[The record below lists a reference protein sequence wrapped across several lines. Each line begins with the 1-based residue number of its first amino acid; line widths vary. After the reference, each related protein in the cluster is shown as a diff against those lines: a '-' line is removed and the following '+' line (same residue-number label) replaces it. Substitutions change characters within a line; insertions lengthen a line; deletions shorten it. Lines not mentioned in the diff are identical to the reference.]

1 MNIQKAALF
10 LCWRLLCMDIC
21 LSQKDC
27 TGVDCPVLQNCFETV
42 LENGACCPSC
52 TQKGCTCEGYQ
63 YYDCIQAGFR
73 EGKVPEGE
81 SYFVDFGSTECSC
94 PQGGGKI
101 SCHFIPC
108 PEISPNCIEILQPA
122 DGCTQCRRIGC
133 THGSKK
139 YEAGHSFQLDQC
151 QVCHCPKEG
160 GRLMCSPIPG
170 CDLRS
175 VNKPTWVTT
184 IENNNPLRDITS
196 RHDNQ
201 QMSPVEP
208 FSKLAVGNTLPLYK
222 QDPPSFGTED
232 YDYTL
237 AEPTSST
244 IQDLAQPLESTT
256 VPPTYPESSSTSF
269 SSLDERRHELKE
281 TQKSPN
287 PVRSGEDEVTHNIDP
302 TTTGTQSEKSALL
315 TTTTTQKVATENH
328 RPPPQ
333 ESGERSITHNSDR
346 NRVVQDSLR
355 DTAYTTHATK
365 AGRHFGHHKRSQG
378 SRTANHGGSPSVS
391 HKGQEKVPVE
401 HRQTLGKEEQGL
413 YPTVQLRP
421 TNRAPVRVREDG
433 EQPQR
438 QPQTLNNYQAQ
449 DVEGDTEVSA
459 KDLVKTCCE
468 TGEKWAAVNGHC
480 NNMEPP
486 TRDRRS
492 ICWTAQQ
499 QCCLG
504 FLRESRCLAGINAA
518 RAGSMCEEDAS
529 DKCGID
535 SYKECCGCCS
545 MGLQF
550 RSEGHHCEAHHYLGY
565 HCRHVFLNCCKG
577 EEGLA
582 GSQDGWHSVRER
594 PALDSSPPPKKV
606 SDSPYPKEAFSIG
619 EERDGENAVE
629 GPVEVEDMDE
639 CLIYEGKICHHRC
652 VNTPGSYRCECFT
665 GYVLQ
670 EDAFSCAQ
678 ETVDEENRLKEDD
691 RAAVDPTAPLP
702 PPSQPT
708 APVNPCEGN
717 SPCEQQCTPVG
728 GRPQCSCFS
737 GFSLRA
743 DGHSCEDVNECL
755 SAHACQL
762 NERCVNTAG
771 SYICQRQITCP
782 PGYQIN
788 NDICEDINECVE
800 GRHNCGLD
808 FECVNT
814 AGSFRC
820 NPKAQCPVGFNQD
833 AQGNCVDIDEC
844 GALAQ
849 PCSPGFNCINTAG
862 SYMCQRKIICSRG
875 YHASPD
881 GSRCIDVDEC
891 QSSLHRCGAGQL
903 CHNLPGSY
911 RCECQTGYQYDSF
924 RRMCVDVNECWRYP
938 SRLCA
943 QTCENTPGSYECSCT
958 SGFRLSGDGKNCE
971 DVNECLA
978 SPCSQECANIYGS
991 YQCYCRQGYYLRED
1005 GHTCEDIDECS
1016 QSIGHLC
1023 TYKCVNVPGS
1033 YRCACP
1039 EYGYTM
1045 SPNGRSCK
1053 DIDECAT
1060 GAHNCSLAETCYN
1073 IQGGYRCL
1081 SLSCPPNYRKVS
1093 DTRCERISCP
1103 NYLECQNSPLR
1114 ITYYYLSFQSN
1125 IVIPAQIFRIGPSP
1139 AYSGDNVI
1147 VSITQGNEEN
1157 YFSTR
1162 KLNAYT
1168 GAVYLHRQVEGPR
1181 DFLINV
1187 EMKLW
1192 RQGTFTTFQA
1202 KIYVFITVN
1211 SL

>member
-1 MNIQKAALF
+1 MNFQKATLF
-10 LCWRLLCMDIC
+10 LFWMILCMDIC

-27 TGVDCPVLQNCFETV
+27 TGVDCPTLQNCFQTV
-42 LENGACCPSC
+42 LEKGACCPTC
-52 TQKGCTCEGYQ
+52 TQRGCTCEGYQ
-63 YYDCIQAGFR
+63 FYDCIQAGFR

-122 DGCTQCRRIGC
+122 DGCAQCGRIGC

-139 YEAGHSFQLDQC
+139 YEAGHSFQMDQC
-151 QVCHCPKEG
+151 RVCHCPNDG

-184 IENNNPLRDITS
+184 IENNNPLRDISS
-196 RHDNQ
+196 RHDRQ
-201 QMSPVEP
+201 QTSPVEP

-222 QDPPSFGTED
+222 QDPPNSGTED

-244 IQDLAQPLESTT
+244 IQDVAQPLESTT
-256 VPPTYPESSSTSF
+256 IPPAYPESSSTSL
-269 SSLDERRHELKE
+269 SSRDERRHELRE

-287 PVRSGEDEVTHNIDP
+287 PVRGSEDEVTYNIDP
-302 TTTGTQSEKSALL
+302 TITGAQSEKSTLV
-315 TTTTTQKVATENH
+315 TTTATQRETIENR
-328 RPPPQ
+328 RPQQ
-333 ESGERSITHNSDR
+333 EFGERTIRHNSDR
-346 NRVVQDSLR
+346 NKVVQDTIK
-355 DTAYTTHATK
+355 DTAYTVHDSK
-365 AGRHFGHHKRSQG
+365 AGRHFGHHKHNQG
-378 SRTANHGGSPSVS
+378 GRTANRGGSHSVY
-391 HKGQEKVPVE
+391 HKGQEKISVE
-401 HRQTLGKEEQGL
+401 PRQTLVKEEQGS
-413 YPTVQLRP
+413 YPTVQFSP
-421 TNRAPVRVREDG
+421 TNRAPVRMREDG
-433 EQPQR
+433 QQLQR
-438 QPQTLNNYQAQ
+438 QSQTRYSYQSQ
-449 DVEGDTEVSA
+449 DAERDTEVSA
-459 KDLVKTCCE
+459 KELVKTCCE
-468 TGEKWAAVNGHC
+468 TGEKWASANGHC
-480 NNMEPP
+480 NDMEPP
-486 TRDRRS
+486 TKDRHS

-504 FLRESRCLAGINAA
+504 SLRERRCLSGINAA
-518 RAGSMCEEDAS
+518 RAGSVCEEDAN

-535 SYKECCGCCS
+535 SYKECCDCCS
-545 MGLQF
+545 LGLQL
-550 RSEGHHCEAHHYLGY
+550 RNEGHPCEAHQYLGY

-577 EEGLA
+577 EEAMA
-582 GSQDGWHSVRER
+582 GNQDSWHTVRER

-606 SDSPYPKEAFSIG
+606 SDSPYPNEAFSIG

-629 GPVEVEDMDE
+629 GPVEVEDVDE
-639 CLIYEGKICHHRC
+639 CQIDEGNICHHKC
-652 VNTPGSYRCECFT
+652 INTPGSYRCECFP

-670 EDAFSCAQ
+670 EDAITCTQ
-678 ETVDEENRLKEDD
+678 ETVDEDNKLKEND
-691 RAAVDPTAPLP
+691 RAALLF
-702 PPSQPT
+702 PSQPPV
-708 APVNPCEGN
+708 PVNPCEGN

-728 GRPQCSCFS
+728 GRPQCSCYP

-743 DGHSCEDVNECL
+743 DGRSCEDINECL
-755 SAHACQL
+755 SSHACQL

-771 SYICQRQITCP
+771 SYNCQRLITCP

-788 NDICEDINECVE
+788 NDICEDINECVQR
-800 GRHNCGLD
+800 RHNCGVG

-814 AGSFRC
+814 EGSFRC
-820 NPKAQCPVGFNQD
+820 NPKPLCPVGFTQD
-833 AQGNCVDIDEC
+833 AQGNCIDIDEC

-849 PCSPGFNCINTAG
+849 PCSPGFNCLNTAG
-862 SYMCQRKIICSRG
+862 SFMCQRKIICSRG

-881 GSRCIDVDEC
+881 GSRCVDVDEC
-891 QSSLHRCGAGQL
+891 QSSLHRCGEGQL

-924 RRMCVDVNECWRYP
+924 RRMCVDINECWRYP

-958 SGFRLSGDGKNCE
+958 SGFRLSSDGKNCE

-1033 YRCACP
+1033 YQCACP

-1045 SPNGRSCK
+1045 SPNGRSCR

-1181 DFLINV
+1181 DFLINI

-1202 KIYVFITVN
+1202 RIYVFITA
-1211 SL
+1211 SPL

>member
-1 MNIQKAALF
+1 MNIQRATLF
-10 LCWRLLCMDIC
+10 LCWVILCMDTC
-21 LSQKDC
+21 LSQRDC
-27 TGVDCPVLQNCFETV
+27 TGVDCPVLQSCIETV
-42 LENGACCPSC
+42 LEKGACCPTC

-63 YYDCIQAGFR
+63 YYDCVQAGFR
-73 EGKVPEGE
+73 KGKVPEGE
-81 SYFVDFGSTECSC
+81 AYFVDFGSTECSC

-108 PEISPNCIEILQPA
+108 PEIPPNCIDILQPA
-122 DGCTQCRRIGC
+122 DGCPQCGRIGC
-133 THGSKK
+133 THGNKK
-139 YEAGHSFQLDQC
+139 YEAGHSFQMDNC
-151 QVCHCPKEG
+151 QVCHCPNDG

-175 VNKPTWVTT
+175 SNKPIWATT
-184 IENNNPLRDITS
+184 TENNNPFRDTS
-196 RHDNQ
+196 SRDDNRQ
-201 QMSPVEP
+201 TRPVEP

-222 QDPPSFGTED
+222 QDTPSFGTGD

-237 AEPTSST
+237 AGPKSST

-256 VPPTYPESSSTSF
+256 VPPTYPESSSNSF
-269 SSLDERRHELKE
+269 SSHDDRRHELRE
-281 TQKSPN
+281 TQKSSVSERN
-287 PVRSGEDEVTHNIDP
+287 SEAEVTHSTDP
-302 TTTGTQSEKSALL
+302 TTTEAQSETSTSL
-315 TTTTTQKVATENH
+315 TTATQGVTTENH
-328 RPPPQ
+328 RPQQ
-333 ESGERSITHNSDR
+333 EVSERTIRHNSGR
-346 NRVVQDSLR
+346 NRVAQDSLK
-355 DTAYTTHATK
+355 DTAYSARANHGT
-365 AGRHFGHHKRSQG
+365 RRFGQHKFTQG
-378 SRTANHGGSPSVS
+378 SRTGSHGGSHSVGHKEQESAERRQMLGREEETSHPSIQFS
-391 HKGQEKVPVE
+391 
-401 HRQTLGKEEQGL
+401 
-413 YPTVQLRP
+413 PTSRS
-421 TNRAPVRVREDG
+421 PVRRKEDG

-438 QPQTLNNYQAQ
+438 QPQTLYNHKSQ
-449 DVEGDTEVSA
+449 DVEGDVEVSA
-459 KDLVKTCCE
+459 KELVKTCCE
-468 TGEKWAAVNGHC
+468 TGEKWASANGHC
-480 NNMEPP
+480 DNMEQP
-486 TRDRRS
+486 TKDRHS

-499 QCCLG
+499 QCCRG
-504 FLRESRCLAGINAA
+504 SLRESRCLAGLKAA
-518 RAGSMCEEDAS
+518 RAGNMCQEDVS

-545 MGLQF
+545 LGLQF
-550 RSEGHHCEAHHYLGY
+550 HREGHRCEAHQYLGY
-565 HCRHVFLNCCKG
+565 HCRHAFLTCCKG
-577 EEGLA
+577 EESRPGN
-582 GSQDGWHSVRER
+582 QDGWHTVRER
-594 PALDSSPPPKKV
+594 PALNSTPQPIKV
-606 SDSPYPKEAFSIG
+606 SDSLYPKEAFSIG

-639 CLIYEGKICHHRC
+639 CLIYEGNICHHRC
-652 VNTPGSYRCECFT
+652 VNTPGSYRCECLP

-670 EDAFSCAQ
+670 DDAFTCAQ

-691 RAAVDPTAPLP
+691 RAAVEPTPPLP
-702 PPSQPT
+702 PPTRPPV
-708 APVNPCEGN
+708 PVNPCEGN
-717 SPCEQQCTPVG
+717 SPCEQHCTSVG

-737 GFSLRA
+737 GFSLMA
-743 DGHSCEDVNECL
+743 DGRSCEDINECL
-755 SAHACQL
+755 STSACQL

-771 SYICQRQITCP
+771 NYICQRLITCP
-782 PGYQIN
+782 PGYQIS
-788 NDICEDINECVE
+788 NDICEDINECVQQS
-800 GRHNCGLD
+800 HNCGFG

-814 AGSFRC
+814 EGSFRC
-820 NPKAQCPVGFNQD
+820 NPKPRCHGGFIQD
-833 AQGNCVDIDEC
+833 VQGNCIDIDEC
-844 GALAQ
+844 GASSQ
-849 PCSPGFNCINTAG
+849 PCSLGFNCINTVG
-862 SYMCQRKIICSRG
+862 SYICQRKIICSRG

-891 QSSLHRCGAGQL
+891 QGSLHRCGEGQL

-938 SRLCA
+938 GRLCA

-1023 TYKCVNVPGS
+1023 TYKCMNVPGS
-1033 YRCACP
+1033 YQCACP

-1045 SPNGRSCK
+1045 SPNGRSCR

-1081 SLSCPPNYRKVS
+1081 SLNCPPNYRKVS

-1114 ITYYYLSFQSN
+1114 ITSYYLSFQSN

-1168 GAVYLHRQVEGPR
+1168 GAVYLNRQVEGPR

-1202 KIYVFITVN
+1202 KIFVFVTAN

>member
-1 MNIQKAALF
+1 MNIQGATWF
-10 LCWRLLCMDIC
+10 LCWMILCMDTC

-27 TGVDCPVLQNCFETV
+27 TGVDCPLLQNCIETV
-42 LENGACCPSC
+42 LQKGACCPTC
-52 TQKGCTCEGYQ
+52 TQRGCTCEGYQ
-63 YYDCIQAGFR
+63 YYDCVQAGFR
-73 EGKVPEGE
+73 KGKVPEGQ
-81 SYFVDFGSTECSC
+81 SYFVDFGSTECAC

-101 SCHFIPC
+101 SCQFIPC
-108 PEISPNCIEILQPA
+108 PEISPNCIDILQPE
-122 DGCTQCRRIGC
+122 DGCAQCGRIGC
-133 THGSKK
+133 TNGNKK
-139 YEAGHSFQLDQC
+139 YEAGHTFQMDQC
-151 QVCHCPKEG
+151 QVCHCPNEG
-160 GRLMCSPIPG
+160 GRLMCSPIPD
-170 CDLRS
+170 CDLRGS
-175 VNKPTWVTT
+175 NKPMWATT
-184 IENNNPLRDITS
+184 TENNNPVRDVSDRYDSPQT
-196 RHDNQ
+196 
-201 QMSPVEP
+201 SPVEP
-208 FSKLAVGNTLPLYK
+208 FSKLALGNTLPLYK

-237 AEPTSST
+237 AGPTSST

-256 VPPTYPESSSTSF
+256 APPAYPESSSTSF
-269 SSLDERRHELKE
+269 SSHDDRRRHELRE
-281 TQKSPN
+281 TPKSLAPQRSREPN
-287 PVRSGEDEVTHNIDP
+287 MDP
-302 TTTGTQSEKSALL
+302 TTVTASTSL
-315 TTTTTQKVATENH
+315 TTTQGVTTENH
-328 RPPPQ
+328 RPQP
-333 ESGERSITHNSDR
+333 ETSERTIRQNSDR
-346 NRVVQDSLR
+346 NRVAQDALK
-355 DTAYTTHATK
+355 DTTHTARANK
-365 AGRHFGHHKRSQG
+365 GGSRHSGHHRHSQG
-378 SRTANHGGSPSVS
+378 SRTGSHGGARSVS
-391 HKGQEKVPVE
+391 HNKELEKASVE
-401 HRQTLGKEEQGL
+401 RKQPAGKEEQGS
-413 YPTVQLRP
+413 YPTIQFSP
-421 TNRAPVRVREDG
+421 TSRAPVRMREDG

-438 QPQTLNNYQAQ
+438 QPQTLYNYQSQ
-449 DVEGDTEVSA
+449 VVDGDTEVSA
-459 KDLVKTCCE
+459 KELVKTCCE
-468 TGEKWAAVNGHC
+468 TGEKWASANGHC
-480 NNMEPP
+480 SNMEPP
-486 TRDRRS
+486 TKDRHS

-504 FLRESRCLAGINAA
+504 SLGESRCLAGINAA
-518 RAGSMCEEDAS
+518 RAGDMCRENTN

-535 SYKECCGCCS
+535 SYEECCDCCS
-545 MGLQF
+545 LGL
-550 RSEGHHCEAHHYLGY
+550 RLRTEGHRCEAHQYLSF
-565 HCRHVFLNCCKG
+565 HCRHIFLTCC
-577 EEGLA
+577 EDDDSTA
-582 GSQDGWHSVRER
+582 GNQVRER
-594 PALDSSPPPKKV
+594 PALTSTPPPTKV
-606 SDSPYPKEAFSIG
+606 TDSPYPKEAFSIT
-619 EERDGENAVE
+619 EEQDRENAVE
-629 GPVEVEDMDE
+629 VPVKVQDMDE
-639 CLIYEGKICHHRC
+639 CLMGNICHHRC
-652 VNTPGSYRCECFT
+652 VNTVGSYYCECFP

-670 EDAFSCAQ
+670 EDAFTCAQ
-678 ETVDEENRLKEDD
+678 DTVDVENRLKEND
-691 RAAVDPTAPLP
+691 RAAVEPTSTLLPPTEPSAPL
-702 PPSQPT
+702 
-708 APVNPCEGN
+708 NPCTGN
-717 SPCEQQCTPVG
+717 SPCEQHCTSVG
-728 GRPQCSCFS
+728 GRPQCSCFP

-743 DGHSCEDVNECL
+743 DGRSCEDINECL

-762 NERCVNTAG
+762 NERCVNTVG
-771 SYICQRQITCP
+771 SYTCQRLITCP

-788 NDICEDINECVE
+788 NDICEDINECVQQS
-800 GRHNCGLD
+800 HNCGPG

-814 AGSFRC
+814 EGSFRC
-820 NPKAQCPVGFNQD
+820 NPKPRCPVGFNQD

-844 GALAQ
+844 GAAAQ
-849 PCSPGFNCINTAG
+849 PCSPAFNCINTVG
-862 SYMCQRKIICSRG
+862 SYTCQRKIICSRG

-891 QSSLHRCGAGQL
+891 QNGLHRCGEGQL

-911 RCECQTGYQYDSF
+911 RCDCQTGYQYDSF

-938 SRLCA
+938 GRLCA

-958 SGFRLSGDGKNCE
+958 SGFRLSGDGKTCE

-1033 YRCACP
+1033 YQCACP
-1039 EYGYTM
+1039 EYGYIM
-1045 SPNGRSCK
+1045 SPNGRSCR
-1053 DIDECAT
+1053 DIDECTT

-1081 SLSCPPNYRKVS
+1081 SLNCPPNYRKVS

-1192 RQGTFTTFQA
+1192 RQGTFTTFHA
-1202 KIYVFITVN
+1202 RIYVFITGS

>member
-1 MNIQKAALF
+1 
-10 LCWRLLCMDIC
+10 MDTC

-27 TGVDCPVLQNCFETV
+27 TGVDCPSVLSNCIESV
-42 LENGACCPSC
+42 LEKGACCPTC
-52 TQKGCTCEGYQ
+52 IQRGCTCEGYQ
-63 YYDCIQAGFR
+63 YYDCIQAGFQK
-73 EGKVPEGE
+73 GKVPEGE

-108 PEISPNCIEILQPA
+108 PEIPANCIDIVQPA
-122 DGCTQCRRIGC
+122 DGCLQCGRIGC
-133 THGSKK
+133 THGNKK
-139 YEAGHSFQLDQC
+139 YEAGHSFQMDQC
-151 QVCHCPKEG
+151 RVCHCPNEG
-160 GRLMCSPIPG
+160 GKLMCSLIPG
-170 CDLRS
+170 CDLHS
-175 VNKPTWVTT
+175 PNKPMWVTT
-184 IENNNPLRDITS
+184 TENNNPLRDVSSHHDS
-196 RHDNQ
+196 RQ
-201 QMSPVEP
+201 TSPVEG
-208 FSKLAVGNTLPLYK
+208 FSKLALRNTLPLYK

-237 AEPTSST
+237 AGPTSST

-256 VPPTYPESSSTSF
+256 VPPAYPESSSTSL
-269 SSLDERRHELKE
+269 SSHDDRRPEPRE
-281 TQKSPN
+281 TQKIPH
-287 PVRSGEDEVTHNIDP
+287 PERSGAAEVTHNMDP
-302 TTTGTQSEKSALL
+302 TIMGTHSAASTSL
-315 TTTTTQKVATENH
+315 TTTQRVTTENQK
-328 RPPPQ
+328 PQ
-333 ESGERSITHNSDR
+333 QETGERTIRHNSDR
-346 NRVVQDSLR
+346 NRVVQDTLK
-355 DTAYTTHATK
+355 DTTLTSRANKGT
-365 AGRHFGHHKRSQG
+365 RHHHKHGHG
-378 SRTANHGGSPSVS
+378 SHTGSHGGPRSVG
-391 HKGQEKVPVE
+391 HKEQEKVSSE
-401 HRQTLGKEEQGL
+401 RRQPLSREDQSS
-413 YPTVQLRP
+413 YPTIQFSP
-421 TNRAPVRVREDG
+421 TSRAPVRMREDG

-438 QPQTLNNYQAQ
+438 QPQTLHNYQAQ
-449 DVEGDTEVSA
+449 DMDGDMEVSA
-459 KDLVKTCCE
+459 KELVKACCE
-468 TGEKWAAVNGHC
+468 TGEKWASVNGHC

-486 TRDRRS
+486 TKDRHS

-499 QCCLG
+499 QCCRGSLG
-504 FLRESRCLAGINAA
+504 ERRCLAGINAA
-518 RAGSMCEEDAS
+518 KAGNMCQGNAS

-535 SYKECCGCCS
+535 YYKASECCDCCS
-545 MGLQF
+545 LGLQF
-550 RSEGHHCEAHHYLGY
+550 HSEGHRCEAPQYLGF
-565 HCRHVFLNCCKG
+565 HCRHVFLTCC
-577 EEGLA
+577 EG
-582 GSQDGWHSVRER
+582 QDSRDDWQSVRER
-594 PALDSSPPPKKV
+594 PALTPTAPPKRV
-606 SDSPYPKEAFSIG
+606 SDSPYPQEAFSIG

-639 CLIYEGKICHHRC
+639 CLIYEGNICHHRC
-652 VNTPGSYRCECFT
+652 INTPGSFRCECFP
-665 GYVLQ
+665 GYVMQ
-670 EDAFSCAQ
+670 ADGFTCAQ
-678 ETVDEENRLKEDD
+678 ETVDVENGLMEGD
-691 RAAVDPTAPLP
+691 RAGVEPTSPHPPATQAPALL
-702 PPSQPT
+702 
-708 APVNPCEGN
+708 NP
-717 SPCEQQCTPVG
+717 
-728 GRPQCSCFS
+728 
-737 GFSLRA
+737 
-743 DGHSCEDVNECL
+743 CEDVNECL
-755 SAHACQL
+755 SSRACQF
-762 NERCVNTAG
+762 NEHCVNTAG
-771 SYICQRQITCP
+771 SYVCQRPITCP
-782 PGYQIN
+782 PGHQIN
-788 NDICEDINECVE
+788 NDVCEDINECVQQT
-800 GRHNCGLD
+800 HNCGVG

-814 AGSFRC
+814 NGSFRC
-820 NPKAQCPVGFNQD
+820 NPKPQCPVGYNQD
-833 AQGNCVDIDEC
+833 AEGNCIDIDEC
-844 GALAQ
+844 GASTQ
-849 PCSPGFNCINTAG
+849 PCSPGFNCINTVG
-862 SYMCQRKIICSRG
+862 SYTCQRRLICSRG

-891 QSSLHRCGAGQL
+891 QSSLHRCGEGQL

-938 SRLCA
+938 GRLCA

-958 SGFRLSGDGKNCE
+958 SGFRLSGNGKNCE

-978 SPCSQECANIYGS
+978 SPCSQECANMYGS

-1033 YRCACP
+1033 YQCACP

-1045 SPNGRSCK
+1045 SPNGRSCR

-1060 GAHNCSLAETCYN
+1060 GGHNCSLAETCYN

-1081 SLSCPPNYRKVS
+1081 SLNCPPNYRKVS

-1192 RQGTFTTFQA
+1192 RQGTFTTFHA
-1202 KIYVFITVN
+1202 KIYVFITAN
-1211 SL
+1211 LL